1 MENWTEYGKT
11 MILMEYCDYGDL
23 NQYIQRHKLGCY
35 FSKTIP
41 DLFFTHV
48 YQN

>member
-1 MENWTEYGKT
+1 MENCTEYGKT

-35 FSKTIP
+35 GKAIP
-41 DLFFTHV
+41 DFIRIK
-48 YQN
+48 QN